1 MILSKPKIYLPLLTV
16 LLLASC
22 AKTSSPTGGP
32 VDEQPPRV
40 LDSEPANG
48 SVNFSSRS
56 FNITFDEYFVL
67 DNIDQAL
74 MVSPPLQEKPQV
86 KTRGKKLVVELDD
99 EEELNENKTYTFNFL
114 NSIKDLNENNP
125 LENFKYVF
133 STGNVLDSLS
143 VTGHIYDAFNLEAG
157 EGILVMLHSA
167 MADTMPRS
175 TLPDY
180 ITRAMDNGNYRIDNV
195 AAGEYRIYGLR
206 DDNNNKI
213 YDLPGEAFAFLDSSI
228 HVSPENNYIPV
239 QPDSLAMAGDS
250 SLVAPADSGRI
261 AMPADS
267 ARLAARTDLAR
278 VAAADSARKV
288 MPADSGRMAPPD
300 DMRREITPGEDQPA
314 VAAGQADSL
323 KYERIPGKEVG
334 LYYFVEESKIQ
345 YLSGSSRPQPYLL
358 QFTFALSVD
367 TSAIEVDFIESVND
381 TVYSDVDADYIREF
395 SAGRDTC
402 RLWLTDSTFY
412 SRERITLLLG
422 HPQTDSLG
430 QLQAVTDTLRL
441 RYRAPATGRS
451 RGPARQ
457 RTASLTLKTNITQA
471 SGLKPEQNPVFIFD
485 TPMLEPDTSLIK
497 LHLQNDSLEKAID
510 YRVYRDSVNNKKFTL
525 QTKLDPDSMYVLL
538 AHEGAFENIYGL
550 TSDSLSYKFRVKNPD
565 QLGKLVLNITGFSGN
580 IILHLLDAGENIV
593 QERKI
598 SLPDEGS
605 VEFPYLDSKEYL
617 VKAIFDING
626 DGKWTTGDYEKNRQP
641 EPVSYLPKKIDV
653 KAGWEMIEDWQL
665 SGIRQKAESISSTR
679 GTKKKNN

>member
-1 MILSKPKIYLPLLTV
+1 MILSKLKIYLTLLTV

-40 LDSEPANG
+40 LDSEPANS

-56 FNITFDEYFVL
+56 FKITFDEYFVL

-74 MVSPPLQEKPQV
+74 MVSPPLEEKPQV
-86 KTRGKKLVVELDD
+86 KTRGKTLVVELDD

-133 STGNVLDSLS
+133 STGDVIDSLS

-167 MADTMPRS
+167 MADTMPQS

-180 ITRAMDNGNYRIDNV
+180 ITRAMENGNYRIDNV

-213 YDLPGEAFAFLDSSI
+213 YDLPVEAFAFLDSSI
-228 HVSPENNYIPV
+228 QVSPENNYIPV
-239 QPDSLAMAGDS
+239 RPDSLVMAGDS
-250 SLVAPADSGRI
+250 SLVAPADSGRVV
-261 AMPADS
+261 MPADT
-267 ARLAARTDLAR
+267 ARLAARTDS
-278 VAAADSARKV
+278 V
-288 MPADSGRMAPPD
+288 PIAPPD
-300 DMRREITPGEDQPA
+300 DMRRAIPPVQDQPA
-314 VAAGQADSL
+314 VAAGRADSL

-345 YLSGSSRPQPYLL
+345 YLTGSSRPQPYLL
-358 QFTFALSVD
+358 QFTFALPVD
-367 TSAIEVDFIESVND
+367 TSSIELDFIESVDD

-402 RLWLTDSTFY
+402 SLWLTDSSFY
-412 SRERITLLLG
+412 ARERITLLLG

-441 RYRAPATGRS
+441 RYRAPAAGRS
-451 RGPARQ
+451 RGRARQ
-457 RTASLTLKTNITQA
+457 RTASLTLKTNISQA
-471 SGLKPEQNPVFIFD
+471 SGLKPEQNPVFIFE

-497 LHLQNDSLEKAID
+497 LHLQNDSLEKAIG
-510 YRVYRDSVNNKKFTL
+510 YRVYRDSINNKKFIFRTS
-525 QTKLDPDSMYVLL
+525 LDPDSMYVLL
-538 AHEGAFENIYGL
+538 AHKGAFENIYGL
-550 TSDSLSYKFRVKNPD
+550 TNDSISYKFRVINPD

-580 IILHLLDAGENIV
+580 IIIHLLDAGENIV

-626 DGKWTTGDYEKNRQP
+626 DGKWTTGDYEKKRQP

-665 SGIRQKAESISSTR
+665 SGIRQKTESISSTR
-679 GTKKKNN
+679 GTSEENN